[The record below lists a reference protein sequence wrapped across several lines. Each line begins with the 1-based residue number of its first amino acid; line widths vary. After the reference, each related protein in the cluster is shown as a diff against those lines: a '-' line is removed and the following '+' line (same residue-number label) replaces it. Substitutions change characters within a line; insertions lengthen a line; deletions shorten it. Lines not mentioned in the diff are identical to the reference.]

1 MSEDEWGFDTDFVAT
16 AAPLLD
22 ALYTTWWRV
31 SAAGLDH
38 VPATGP
44 ALVVANQAGGQP
56 WDAAMLATALR
67 RHEVRPDDPPR
78 FLVHGRAF
86 ELPWASTAL
95 RRLGGVPAAAGNAER
110 LLAEGRLVLT
120 FPEGGRGAGPGY
132 ARRYRI
138 ERLGHGGFVE
148 LALRT
153 GAPIVPC
160 ALVAGGPGLADRVMA
175 RVARLPRPPLPVALP
190 VLPPPARWRIA
201 FAEPLEVARHGPDGA
216 EDRALVLELSEEV
229 LARVQ
234 EKVYDSLVN
243 REGAL

>member
-1 MSEDEWGFDTDFVAT
+1 VTEDDWGFDPDFADTV
-16 AAPLLD
+16 APLLD
-22 ALYTTWWRV
+22 ALYTAWWRIH
-31 SAAGLDH
+31 ADGLEH

-95 RRLGGVPAAAGNAER
+95 RRLGGVPAAPGNATR
-110 LLAEGRLVLT
+110 LLAEGHLVMT
-120 FPEGGRGAGPGY
+120 FPEGGRGTGPGY
-132 ARRYRI
+132 ARRYRL

-148 LALRT
+148 LALRS

-175 RVARLPRPPLPVALP
+175 RAARLPRPPLPVALP
-190 VLPPPARWRIA
+190 LLPVPARWRIG
-201 FAEPLEVARHGPDGA
+201 FGEPLAVAHHGPDA
-216 EDRALVLELSEEV
+216 AQDRALVLELGEQV

-243 REGAL
+243 REGAM

>member
-1 MSEDEWGFDTDFVAT
+1 MTEDDWGFDADFVRT
-16 AAPLLD
+16 VSPLLD
-22 ALYTTWWRV
+22 ALYTRWWRV
-31 SAAGLDH
+31 RADGVDH

-67 RHEVRPDDPPR
+67 RHEVRRDDPPR
-78 FLVHGRAF
+78 FLAHGRAF

-95 RRLGGVPAAAGNAER
+95 RRLGGVPAAPGNAAR
-110 LLAEGRLVLT
+110 LLAEGHVVMT
-120 FPEGGRGAGPGY
+120 FPEGGRGSGPGY
-132 ARRYRI
+132 ARRYRL

-148 LALRT
+148 LALRS

-160 ALVAGGPGLADRVMA
+160 ALVAGGPGPVDRVLA
-175 RVARLPRPPLPVALP
+175 RVARLPRPPVPLP
-190 VLPPPARWRIA
+190 VLPAPARWRIA
-201 FAEPLEVARHGPDGA
+201 VGAPLHVAHHGPDAA
-216 EDRALVLELSEEV
+216 EDRALVLELGEEV

>member
-1 MSEDEWGFDTDFVAT
+1 MTEDDWGFDSDFADTVA
-16 AAPLLD
+16 PVLD
-22 ALYTTWWRV
+22 LLYTSWWRV
-31 SAAGLDH
+31 RADGVQH

-67 RHEVRPDDPPR
+67 RHEVRPDDPAR
-78 FLVHGRAF
+78 FLAHGRAF

-95 RRLGGVPAAAGNAER
+95 RRLGGAAAAPGNAER
-110 LLAEGRLVLT
+110 LLAEGHLVMT
-120 FPEGGRGAGPGY
+120 FPEGGRGTGSGY

-148 LALRT
+148 LALCS

-160 ALVAGGPGLADRVMA
+160 ALVAGGPGLADRVLA
-175 RVARLPRPPLPVALP
+175 RVARLPRPPLALP
-190 VLPPPARWRIA
+190 VLPALARWRIA
-201 FAEPLEVARHGPDGA
+201 FGEPLQVARHGTEAA

-243 REGAL
+243 RDGGK